1 MNDIEDGVYLH
12 KVFNIAYMVRGD
24 NVLIKENDVPYWILS
39 DMDRWHMQMLL
50 DNGLIYETCLEEVH
64 KAN

>member
-1 MNDIEDGVYLH
+1 MIEDGVYLH
-12 KVFNIAYMVRGD
+12 KVFNIAYRLRCD

-50 DNGLIYETCLEEVH
+50 DNGLIYKTGL
-64 KAN
+64 

>member
-12 KVFNIAYMVRGD
+12 KVFNIAYRLRGD
-24 NVLIKENDVPYWILS
+24 NVLIKENDVPYWTLS

-50 DNGLIYETCLEEVH
+50 DNGLIYKTGL
-64 KAN
+64 

>member
-12 KVFNIAYMVRGD
+12 KVFNIAYRVRD
-24 NVLIKENDVPYWILS
+24 AAVLIKENDVPYWILS

-50 DNGLIYETCLEEVH
+50 DNGLIYKTGL
-64 KAN
+64 

>member
-1 MNDIEDGVYLH
+1 MNEIEDGIYLH

-39 DMDRWHMQMLL
+39 DMDRWRMQMLL
-50 DNGLIYETCLEEVH
+50 DNGLIYKTGL
-64 KAN
+64 